1 MVVQNETGVLVPAGD
16 SSALASAIERIIAD
30 LSLAR
35 RLGENGYKR
44 ANELFSIEKNVRE
57 LLATIINRERN

>member
-1 MVVQNETGVLVPAGD
+1 MSAGD
-16 SSALASAIERIIAD
+16 ADGLADAIEKVIVD

-35 RLGENGYKR
+35 RLGENGHKR

-57 LLATIINRERN
+57 LLATITNRERN